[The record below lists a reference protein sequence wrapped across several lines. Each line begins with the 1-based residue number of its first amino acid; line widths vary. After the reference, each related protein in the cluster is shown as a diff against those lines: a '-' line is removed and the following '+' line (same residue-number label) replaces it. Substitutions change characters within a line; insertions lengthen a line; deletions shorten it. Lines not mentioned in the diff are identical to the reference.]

1 MSAEARATGSRPQ
14 DIALP
19 LRQPADL
26 DPLMER
32 IGDARVV
39 CLGEASHGTHEY
51 YAWRATLTRRL
62 VAEKGFDLVGVEGD
76 WPDCYRVS
84 CSVTG
89 SPSAPQDPRE
99 ALQSFERWP
108 TWMWA
113 NEEVVDFVRWLREHN
128 MTRPA
133 DQRAGFYGLDVYSLW
148 ESLRAVLDYLAEH
161 HPEDLEAALEA
172 CRCLQPYAED
182 PQAYARSTR
191 IVPTGCEA
199 EVVAMLSDLLLRH
212 AGDHDQDGHPDAAFA
227 AQQNAR
233 SAVGAEAYYR
243 AMVAGGPESWN
254 VRDTHMADT
263 LDRLLEHYE
272 ARRPGTRAKAV
283 VWEHNT
289 HVGDARFTDMA
300 DAGMVNLGQLVRER
314 HTESDVVLV
323 GFGSHHGTVVAAD
336 SWGSPARRMVVPPA
350 RSGSTEARLH
360 RALAE
365 EQGLFVFP
373 DELPEWAA
381 EERSHRAIGVVYR
394 PDAERWGNYVPTVLG
409 RRYDAFLWFDET
421 RALTPIAGVSAQ
433 GDELESWPFG
443 E

>member
-1 MSAEARATGSRPQ
+1 MDVGSHTVGSSPQ
-14 DIALP
+14 DLALP
-19 LRQPADL
+19 LREPADL
-26 DPLMER
+26 DPLLDR

-39 CLGEASHGTHEY
+39 CLGEASHGTHEF

-62 VAEKGFDLVGVEGD
+62 VEEKGFSLVGVEGD

-89 SPSAPQDPRE
+89 SRSAPSDPRE
-99 ALQSFERWP
+99 ALESFERWP

-113 NEEVVDFVRWLREHN
+113 NEEVVDFTRWLRRHN
-128 MTRPA
+128 MARPVE
-133 DQRAGFYGLDVYSLW
+133 QRVGFYGLDVYSLW
-148 ESLRAVLDYLAEH
+148 ESLRAVLDYLGEH
-161 HPEDLEAALEA
+161 HPDDLDAAVEA
-172 CRCLQPYAED
+172 CRCLEPYAED

-191 IVPTGCEA
+191 IVPSGCEP
-199 EVVAMLSDLLLRH
+199 EVVRLLTDLLQRH
-212 AGDHDQDGHPDAAFA
+212 AGDTDGDDHPDAHFA

-243 AMVAGGPESWN
+243 AMVQGGPESWN

-263 LDRLLEHYE
+263 LDRLLEHHE
-272 ARRPGTRAKAV
+272 ARRPGTRPRAV

-300 DAGMVNLGQLVRER
+300 DAGLVNVGQLVRER
-314 HTESDVVLV
+314 HTERDTVLV
-323 GFGSHHGTVVAAD
+323 GFGSHRGTVVAAD
-336 SWGSPARRMVVPPA
+336 AWGSPTRTMPVPPA
-350 RSGSTEARLH
+350 RGGSTEALLH
-360 RALAE
+360 ESLRQDA
-365 EQGLFVFP
+365 GLLVFP
-373 DELPEWAA
+373 EELPDWAA
-381 EERSHRAIGVVYR
+381 EERSHRAIGVVYH
-394 PDAERWGNYVPTVLG
+394 PGAERWGNYVPTVLG

-421 RALTPIAGVSAQ
+421 RALTPLAGVSPA